1 MKGVQLRV
9 GYLPYPERLYR
20 LIEIAIEKSLD
31 FLGCAIL
38 VSFHARCDKLY
49 SFLVRDRRFVS
60 RIDYPLAKSLDDRYE
75 LDSEVTLS
83 SLDLNEGDDFLFRYG
98 RGADIEFDVKFE
110 SFIETDVACRIL
122 EGRGCGILE
131 ERRRFLDYYFEN
143 EDQEVFFSPIVQR
156 KVKKEEYFGF
166 DFDSF
171 DEVVEN
177 RRLAESLEEV
187 LKRYREATPMLPCF

>member
-75 LDSEVTLS
+75 LDSKVTLS
-83 SLDLNEGDDFLFRYG
+83 SLDLHEGDNFLFRYG
-98 RGADIEFDVKFE
+98 EGGGYRIRRE
-110 SFIETDVACRIL
+110 IRIL
-122 EGRGCGILE
+122 H
-131 ERRRFLDYYFEN
+131 
-143 EDQEVFFSPIVQR
+143 
-156 KVKKEEYFGF
+156 
-166 DFDSF
+166 
-171 DEVVEN
+171 
-177 RRLAESLEEV
+177 
-187 LKRYREATPMLPCF
+187 